1 MSTLEIVLI
10 ILGLVVFVASFIV
23 PEIKG
28 KIGSEDRQLGES
40 QIKEMVSNEM
50 KDAKSQIDDMVD
62 ETIQYSVEK
71 SERSLER
78 VSNEKIMAVSE
89 YAETVLKDINKNH
102 EEVMFLYDMLNDKHK
117 TLKDT
122 VVEADKTA
130 KEVEQTAKKAEKTA
144 RSAVNSVEQAVEKN
158 SSYENEVV
166 TEGSGHNSDDN
177 VGEGFHPFMIEKVEI
192 KNKKS
197 RAKKAAKGVEQK
209 ETKQIKETESNNV
222 DIQFETGTQG
232 SKNNND
238 KILKLHNTGKSN
250 MIIAKEL
257 GLGIGEVKLVI
268 DLFEGM

>member
-1 MSTLEIVLI
+1 MRHPCGVWYQGLAAG
-10 ILGLVVFVASFIV
+10 LGPVCSDISYAAIAYDKKEPLPS
-23 PEIKG
+23 KG
-28 KIGSEDRQLGES
+28 N
-40 QIKEMVSNEM
+40 VSNRT
-50 KDAKSQIDDMVD
+50 KGPG
-62 ETIQYSVEK
+62 
-71 SERSLER
+71 
-78 VSNEKIMAVSE
+78 AVPGLP
-89 YAETVLKDINKNH
+89 VG
-102 EEVMFLYDMLNDKHK
+102 
-117 TLKDT
+117 
-122 VVEADKTA
+122 TA
-130 KEVEQTAKKAEKTA
+130 AKKAEKTA